1 MAVDTSWMDR
11 FITPSEGAFSKY
23 LAGQQGQF
31 NPMIRMLTRQARGM
45 KAGKDPIVKA
55 YQKILSGMRSSEDVK
70 GKYAT
75 LSEDLAKYIS
85 GQDFGAGSR
94 AAGSV
99 VSALGEGLGV
109 DPNVTSLVAGDAG
122 AGAGSEDIFKTALLG
137 SSKARL
143 ARGEAEAL
151 SGLEERRSA
160 ATLGQAEAR
169 KSVADQRREMSQMI
183 AQLRGQRMA
192 SRANPIE
199 IAQML
204 GGYQDWM
211 RSRGGGG
218 YGGYGGGNDENQDD
232 NLTPE
237 ERERRRRMR
246 KEQRQQEAASAWTEN
261 ATASM
266 FSSGSGY

>member
-11 FITPSEGAFSKY
+11 FISPSEGDFSRY
-23 LAGQQGQF
+23 LAGQQNQF
-31 NPMIRMLTRQARGM
+31 NPMIRMLTRQTRGM

-55 YQKILSGMRSSEDVK
+55 YRKILSGMRSSEDVK
-70 GKYAT
+70 GKYAS

-85 GQDFGAGSR
+85 GQDFGAGAR

-99 VSALGEGLGV
+99 VSALGESLGV
-109 DPNVTSLVAGDAG
+109 DPNVVSLVSGEAG
-122 AGAGSEDIFKTALLG
+122 AGADSADIFKTALLG

-160 ATLGQAEAR
+160 ATLGEAEAR
-169 KSVADQRREMSQMI
+169 KSVMDQRREMSQMI

-192 SRANPIE
+192 SRVNPIE

-211 RSRGGGG
+211 KSRSGG
-218 YGGYGGGNDENQDD
+218 YGGYYGDGSDEGGRNGKR
-232 NLTPE
+232 LTKE
-237 ERERRRRMR
+237 ERRLRALR
-246 KEQRQQEAASAWTEN
+246 KQAKEYQVPASAWLEG
-261 ATASM
+261 ASANM
-266 FSSGSGY
+266 FSSR